1 MAAKHSKDSSIL
13 QTYLSYGVDIF
24 HRRIYLGYLD
34 GGTDDDIDFES
45 ISLAIRGID
54 KMIDFTNKEPI
65 EIHCCSYGGS
75 PYHSLALVDK
85 ILESPC
91 KFVFYGRGA
100 IMSAATV
107 IMAVCDERHLSK
119 NSTVMLHDGSDGYEG
134 KVTDMQIYMQESER
148 LQELY
153 NDIYA
158 SNSWLD
164 RTFWDSIVR
173 RDLYITADECVNIGL
188 ADKIIHTPGRS
199 KFRNRKK
206 PGANETTKIAKMM
219 KKFGER
225 TKVAA
230 FSEVKVHFKEDVYED
245 IKEYDNTETELSNL
259 NDEQNRGS

>member
-1 MAAKHSKDSSIL
+1 MSKDVNSWEL
-13 QTYLSYGVDIF
+13 LLKTGVDIF
-24 HRRIYLGYLD
+24 NRRIFLGYVD
-34 GGTDDDIDFES
+34 GSENDDISFETVS
-45 ISLAIRGID
+45 IAIRAID
-54 KMIDFTNKEPI
+54 KMVKMSNKQPI

-107 IMAVCDERHLSK
+107 IMAVCDERYLSK
-119 NSTVMLHDGSDGYEG
+119 NATVMLHDGSDGYEG

-148 LQELY
+148 LQETY

-206 PGANETTKIAKMM
+206 PNVTDTAKITKLM

-225 TKVAA
+225 TKTAA
-230 FSEVKVHFKEDVYED
+230 FSEVKVHFKEDVYEE
-245 IKEYDNTETELSNL
+245 ITEYDNTDTELSNL
-259 NDEQNRGS
+259 DGERRE